1 MGAAKPKDIQ
11 YLSSLLKPNIG
22 LITNIGNS
30 HLEKLKNID
39 GVLNVKSELV
49 SNIRKNGDLIVP
61 NENLKHLNY
70 WKSLRNDINL
80 VTFGMNKSADFYPIE
95 IKYNLNGT
103 KFRIQSK
110 KYNKDV
116 TIETPL
122 SGEHNVKNILASYA
136 VSNILNNP
144 DEIFI
149 TKLKNNL
156 NSVIRQKQ
164 SKWIKGSVL
173 IDDTYNANPESVKNA
188 LDLLATSRKR
198 KIFVFGDMLEL
209 GRHRNKMHKEIGMY
223 AASKKIDI
231 FLGFGDLTKYAVE
244 SFGKNGIFFKD
255 EALLKDF
262 LKKNIQ
268 SKDVVLIKGSRGMKM
283 ERYIDV

>member
-1 MGAAKPKDIQ
+1 MGINIQ
-11 YLSSLLKPNIG
+11 NFIIKTVETTTSKYN
-22 LITNIGNS
+22 
-30 HLEKLKNID
+30 EKLERHVDYKKPL
-39 GVLNVKSELV
+39 VKTTTVYQQENVYDSF
-49 SNIRKNGDLIVP
+49 DLY
-61 NENLKHLNY
+61 EHLNY

-209 GRHRNKMHKEIGMY
+209 EDIEIRCIRRSECMRLQ
-223 AASKKIDI
+223 KK
-231 FLGFGDLTKYAVE
+231 L
-244 SFGKNGIFFKD
+244 IFFLD
-255 EALLKDF
+255 LE
-262 LKKNIQ
+262 I
-268 SKDVVLIKGSRGMKM
+268 
-283 ERYIDV
+283 

>member
-1 MGAAKPKDIQ
+1 
-11 YLSSLLKPNIG
+11 
-22 LITNIGNS
+22 
-30 HLEKLKNID
+30 
-39 GVLNVKSELV
+39 
-49 SNIRKNGDLIVP
+49 VP

-95 IKYNLNGT
+95 IKYNLKGT

-283 ERYIDV
+283 EKYIDV